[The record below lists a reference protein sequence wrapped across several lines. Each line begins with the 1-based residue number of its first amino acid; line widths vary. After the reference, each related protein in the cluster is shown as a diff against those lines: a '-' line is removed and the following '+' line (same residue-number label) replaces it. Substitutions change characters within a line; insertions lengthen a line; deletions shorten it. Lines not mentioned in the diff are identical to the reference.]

1 MDFVPSRLRR
11 GELIAGGGAVVLAVS
26 LFLLPWYGVRS
37 PFGPTAASL
46 GASTSFTG
54 WNSLSHLR
62 WLVLITILL
71 ALALV
76 WLQATRPAP
85 ALPASVS
92 VIMTVVALITSLAL
106 IYRVLINVPGSN
118 SIVDRKAG
126 GFVGLLAAIAIF
138 YGGYASLREEG
149 LPERDARTEIETVPL
164 RNGAGS
170 GDPAPHA

>member
-1 MDFVPSRLRR
+1 VQFVPSRLRR

-85 ALPASVS
+85 ALPVSVS
-92 VIMTVVALITSLAL
+92 VIMTVVALKRMIQKNT
-106 IYRVLINVPGSN
+106 
-118 SIVDRKAG
+118 
-126 GFVGLLAAIAIF
+126 
-138 YGGYASLREEG
+138 
-149 LPERDARTEIETVPL
+149 ER
-164 RNGAGS
+164 
-170 GDPAPHA
+170 